1 MKFTIEYIEYAVLII
16 TRISMIFFIV
26 PFFLNVNIPVRIKI
40 ALSFFLSLIIMNS
53 VDYSAVSIM
62 GC

>member
-26 PFFLNVNIPVRIKI
+26 PFFFFFFIPVRIKI
-40 ALSFFLSLIIMNS
+40 VLSFFLS
-53 VDYSAVSIM
+53 SIR
-62 GC
+62 GWGGD